1 MSYRLKPRGSVASEV
16 RRIVDKQ
23 LALAIGELRTI
34 GDRRSDGRIH
44 AARRHVKKVRAIL
57 RLVRPALGDTY
68 YAVNRRLGRANRM
81 LGPIAD
87 GRAVVDTTAQLGGTT
102 RARPAHRALHLL
114 QAALVQR
121 AEGIDRRAEHD
132 RVLPIV
138 AGLLRR
144 ERRRLNDW
152 TLNARGFDAVGPGL
166 ENSVRCARK
175 AMQRALR
182 HPAAHTYHVWR
193 RREKDLWFQVR
204 LLEARCGDALMSDQ
218 CRLEALDDCLGE
230 YHNVVLLEEILITEA
245 LVPRPQTAGCLRVL
259 RRYQAELRGGAAS
272 LGHQALAE
280 KPAHFVRRIKRLW
293 HTPRAAAAVRAKE
306 SRWRSAA

>member
-1 MSYRLKPRGSVASEV
+1 MPLLQKLNKKSKWSKSDVLQLAQAIDCSSVDLSVAS
-16 RRIVDKQ
+16 
-23 LALAIGELRTI
+23 
-34 GDRRSDGRIH
+34 
-44 AARRHVKKVRAIL
+44 
-57 RLVRPALGDTY
+57 
-68 YAVNRRLGRANRM
+68 
-81 LGPIAD
+81 
-87 GRAVVDTTAQLGGTT
+87 
-102 RARPAHRALHLL
+102 
-114 QAALVQR
+114 
-121 AEGIDRRAEHD
+121 AEA
-132 RVLPIV
+132 
-138 AGLLRR
+138 
-144 ERRRLNDW
+144 
-152 TLNARGFDAVGPGL
+152 
-166 ENSVRCARK
+166 
-175 AMQRALR
+175 
-182 HPAAHTYHVWR
+182 
-193 RREKDLWFQVR
+193 KDLWFQVR